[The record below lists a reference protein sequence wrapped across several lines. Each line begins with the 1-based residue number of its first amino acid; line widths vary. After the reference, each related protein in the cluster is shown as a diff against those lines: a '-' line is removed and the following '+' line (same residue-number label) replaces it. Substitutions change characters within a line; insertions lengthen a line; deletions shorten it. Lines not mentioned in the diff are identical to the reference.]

1 MSGINKNIYFQE
13 KTYNRL
19 VEKIGVGKLS
29 KFVNQAVEK
38 ELTEFEKNEKEKFN
52 QQLIEGYKART
63 KNQKIKEMIEEYG
76 KSSWED
82 ISNNLIS
89 REKKNEQ
96 NKK

>member
-13 KTYNRL
+13 KVYNQL

-38 ELTEFEKNEKEKFN
+38 ELVEFEKNEKEMFN
-52 QQLIEGYKART
+52 QQLIEGYKARAKDQELKKMLQT
-63 KNQKIKEMIEEYG
+63 YGEM
-76 KSSWED
+76 SWED
-82 ISNNLIS
+82 ISTNLTLE
-89 REKKNEQ
+89 EKKYES